1 MYYRIEGLRTDL
13 GVGKIML
20 ALSRRLATMYGVQ
33 CIYQRKTGGGGKHGP
48 SLESEHHKIMSA

>member
-20 ALSRRLATMYGVQ
+20 ALSRTLATMYGVQ
-33 CIYQRKTGGGGKHGP
+33 
-48 SLESEHHKIMSA
+48 